1 MAPLDV
7 ELLDLTNNFRA
18 EHGLPPLRWH
28 KGLASVACRHAT
40 LVAEGRAPFSHAGA
54 PERFAQCGARCINV
68 AENLARSDGFS
79 REDLPG
85 AAVAGWCDSPGH
97 RRNLLGPFDAC
108 GIGWAASDSGTI
120 FVTQLLALLDE
131 QTTWRV
137 RLHAVAAD
145 AAASTPVVC
154 AAVGLAL
161 GGGAFLAL
169 AGGAVGSVLERRYG
183 LRVSS
188 APKALADRASIWLK
202 PATCAHCGCSA
213 DLGELLATSRARDGG
228 GGGAELVARDVGKL
242 LCKNC
247 HPSPTDADVWCYV
260 G

>member
-7 ELLDLTNNFRA
+7 ELLDLTNTFRG

-28 KGLASVACRHAT
+28 KGLASVAHRHAT

-68 AENLARSDGFS
+68 AENLARSDGFC

-85 AAVAGWCDSPGH
+85 AAVAGWCDSAGH

-108 GIGWAASDSGTI
+108 GVGWAASDSGTI
-120 FVTQLLALLDE
+120 FVTQLLALVDE
-131 QTTWRV
+131 QNTWRS

-145 AAASTPVVC
+145 AATSTPVVC
-154 AAVGLAL
+154 AAVSLAF
-161 GGGAFLAL
+161 GGGAMLAL

-183 LRVSS
+183 LRVSR
-188 APKALADRASIWLK
+188 APRVLADRAAIWLK
-202 PATCAHCGCSA
+202 PATCANCGCSA
-213 DLGELLATSRARDGG
+213 DPGELLATSKAQGDRSNGNRAD
-228 GGGAELVARDVGKL
+228 AMEVGKL

-247 HPSPTDADVWCYV
+247 HPSPTDADVWCYL